1 MAFGRFAG
9 SGASAPLIL
18 GFAVLGAVSH
28 QLSAISTD
36 PDTPGFAGNHSVNS
50 DFE

>member
-18 GFAVLGAVSH
+18 GFAAGSV
-28 QLSAISTD
+28 QLSAD